1 MAVIK
6 RGKLGTCTLIFRPF
20 SDGEPQ
26 WLALDTT
33 SKTKAKD
40 MGVEI
45 KKAISTGRYDHLDSE
60 TFEACVRVFQNRGME
75 LPAALRSARE
85 PANTNPS
92 NQLSSSSITLWEAV
106 QLFTSY
112 PSITKKG
119 ESTKY
124 RYTLS
129 LAHLRKILG
138 DDLPMRDLWVPELR
152 EYCGARRKEGAANGT
167 IGWELSTL
175 SKLFGV
181 LIENA
186 RITGITINPCSILK
200 DEPLQSEQRNA
211 YLSRGFVEKLIEVT
225 AEKRVSKT
233 RKVTYRPCPDWFEPI
248 IWTGY
253 CTGMRRGEILNLR
266 RSQVRLDRR
275 MIYFGSGDKIKEGKP
290 KRVPLHASLI
300 PILEK
305 CLRVS
310 SLSSDRVFLMKD
322 SGGVRPVK
330 EETVKSA
337 WRRML
342 DALDLDEE
350 PNFHDLRHT
359 FKANCRRSLIP
370 ESISERI
377 LGHADADGMLTGH
390 FKVSSRYGDI
400 SDQEF
405 VDAIDRLTF
414 DHGDTTING
423 RPVEIKTSEKNV
435 SKTLANEGVQ

>member
-1 MAVIK
+1 
-6 RGKLGTCTLIFRPF
+6 
-20 SDGEPQ
+20 
-26 WLALDTT
+26 
-33 SKTKAKD
+33 
-40 MGVEI
+40 
-45 KKAISTGRYDHLDSE
+45 
-60 TFEACVRVFQNRGME
+60 
-75 LPAALRSARE
+75 
-85 PANTNPS
+85 
-92 NQLSSSSITLWEAV
+92 
-106 QLFTSY
+106 
-112 PSITKKG
+112 
-119 ESTKY
+119 
-124 RYTLS
+124 
-129 LAHLRKILG
+129 
-138 DDLPMRDLWVPELR
+138 LWVPELR